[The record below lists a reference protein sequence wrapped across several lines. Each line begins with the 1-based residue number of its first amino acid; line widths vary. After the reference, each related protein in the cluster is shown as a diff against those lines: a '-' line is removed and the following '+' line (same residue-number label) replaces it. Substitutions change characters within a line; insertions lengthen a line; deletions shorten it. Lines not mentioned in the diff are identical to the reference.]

1 LRRVRLVSCFGAEIS
16 GEVETV
22 HGPVGRGLSNGIPPL
37 TVTFAGSRIPIRLLP
52 PRLLGRPR
60 ARRGEALVVASD
72 ASPLDGGP
80 SPSLSA
86 AVAAGAYVL
95 ARRVVLLG
103 ATAVPLVRLRE
114 AAAAPTPVDFVKG

>member
-22 HGPVGRGLSNGIPPL
+22 HGLVGRGLSMVLWAPERDGLPPPL

-60 ARRGEALVVASD
+60 ARRGEAFVVASD

-86 AVAAGAYVL
+86 AVAAGAL
-95 ARRVVLLG
+95 RAGAAGGAPRGHGRTAR
-103 ATAVPLVRLRE
+103 P
-114 AAAAPTPVDFVKG
+114 PP

>member
-1 LRRVRLVSCFGAEIS
+1 MGYLLLSPSPSPALAFQYASSLLAYSGA
-16 GEVETV
+16 
-22 HGPVGRGLSNGIPPL
+22 P
-37 TVTFAGSRIPIRLLP
+37 A
-52 PRLLGRPR
+52 
-60 ARRGEALVVASD
+60 RGEALVVASD

-103 ATAVPLVRLRE
+103 ATAVPLARLRE
-114 AAAAPTPVDFVKG
+114 AAAAPTPVDFVKVVSILLEHPAPFGRPTVTTLP